1 MAFFVLLVCLFTPP
15 PPFPYCLHQNE
26 SLLKMLKTLKPVL
39 GDCSVVKSF
48 IVKTGY
54 VVKNCYSA
62 FSFIPLGVNEAKN
75 IKYFVLRLNTVV
87 QDLAYFSSGQHI
99 LDTHYSLS
107 C

>member
-1 MAFFVLLVCLFTPP
+1 
-15 PPFPYCLHQNE
+15 
-26 SLLKMLKTLKPVL
+26 MLKTLKPVL

-48 IVKTGY
+48 IDKTGY

-99 LDTHYSLS
+99 LDTHYSL
-107 C
+107 